1 MLRVKQNKDLKVA
14 ANASGRT
21 YFAPSGAE
29 SGETW
34 LLKKISLIP
43 NATSTAHGTNY
54 ASIGAYKGSSTSL
67 ATART
72 TASTDLTQGTAEDLS
87 ITATGAN
94 LEITQA
100 SPLSVRVAQAASGV
114 AVDCSI
120 QAEFEVIRS

>member
-1 MLRVKQNKDLKVA
+1 MLRVKQSKDLNVA
-14 ANASGRT
+14 ANAAGRT

-34 LLKKISLIP
+34 LLKKVSIIP
-43 NATSTAHGTNY
+43 NVTSTANGTNY
-54 ASIGAYKGSSTSL
+54 ASIGVYKGASTSL
-67 ATART
+67 VTPRT

-87 ITATGAN
+87 TTAKGQD

-100 SPLSVRVAQAASGV
+100 SPLSVRVSQAASGV
-114 AVDCSI
+114 AVGFSI